1 MPSRTVF
8 PKCLLIGFILAVVL
22 FASVP
27 QGAVAQEKPG
37 EGVTVEPAR
46 ATWKTGYFLEAIY
59 SMGLEELGYTVA
71 APRDM
76 SSPDF
81 YKALV
86 QGDLDFWANGW
97 FPLHNSQLPPNFEDR
112 GSLVD
117 RVVSNG
123 AVQGYLV
130 SKGHADRYDITSLE
144 DFKRDEVKQ
153 AFDSNDDGKADMV
166 ACPEGWGCA
175 KVIAH
180 HMEAYNL
187 KEHINL
193 ITSDYNADMKK
204 ALKRHSRGEPVLFYT
219 WTPNWTVGKL
229 QPGQDVVW
237 INVPEINPASSQ
249 KGLGD
254 AMVAQNLQGAVTS
267 PIRLGYAVN
276 DIRVAANDEFLNN
289 NPAAKKFFQVMEI
302 PLQDIA
308 RQNEKMFEGENDQE
322 DIERHAREWIDNNR
336 KFWEDCLE
344 KARSN
349 LGDLW
354 SGTESGST
362 AQR

>member
-1 MPSRTVF
+1 MNTKTVWQN
-8 PKCLLIGFILAVVL
+8 CLLIGFILAAVL
-22 FASVP
+22 LVSIP
-27 QGAVAQEKPG
+27 QGAVAQQKPG
-37 EGVTVEPAR
+37 EGVTVQPAR
-46 ATWKTGYFLEAIY
+46 ATWDTGYFLEAIY

-76 SSPDF
+76 SSPNF
-81 YKALV
+81 YKTLV
-86 QGDLDFWANGW
+86 RGEVDFWANGW
-97 FPLHNSQLPPNFEDR
+97 FPLHNSQLPSNFEER
-112 GSLVD
+112 ASLVD

-130 SKGHADRYDITSLE
+130 SKDHAARYDITSLE
-144 DFKRDEVKQ
+144 DFKRDEVKN
-153 AFDSNDDGKADMV
+153 AFDSNDDGKAEMV

-175 KVIAH
+175 KVIDH
-180 HMEAYNL
+180 HMEAYDL
-187 KEHINL
+187 GEHINL
-193 ITSDYNADMKK
+193 VTSGYNADMEK
-204 ALKRHSRGEPVLFYT
+204 AFKRHSRGEPILFYT

-254 AMVAQNLQGAVTS
+254 AMVARNLQGAVST

-289 NPAAKKFFQVMEI
+289 NPAAKKFFQVMEV

-308 RQNEKMFEGENDQE
+308 RQNEKMFEGEDEPE
-322 DIERHAREWIDNNR
+322 DIERHAREWIENNR
-336 KFWEDCLE
+336 EFWEECLE

-349 LGDLW
+349 LGGLW
-354 SGTESGST
+354 SE
-362 AQR
+362 